1 MSSGPLVTISDAA
14 KMGGIHRETIRKY
27 IAAGYLE
34 THMDGFMVYYRDV
47 LRAAWIADQKHKAS
61 SGKASPNYKKRDLAQ
76 LVRAANS

>member
-34 THMDGFMVYYRDV
+34 TYMDGFLVYYRDV
-47 LRAAWIADQKHKAS
+47 LRASRIADQKHKAS
-61 SGKASPNYKKRDLAQ
+61 SGKASINYGKGKNISNGDI
-76 LVRAANS
+76 

>member
-34 THMDGFMVYYRDV
+34 TYMDGFMVYYRDV
-47 LRAAWIADQKHKAS
+47 LRASRIADEKHKAN
-61 SGKASPNYKKRDLAQ
+61 SGKASKNYGKKKEA
-76 LVRAANS
+76 

>member
-47 LRAAWIADQKHKAS
+47 LRASRIADEKHKAN
-61 SGKASPNYKKRDLAQ
+61 SGKASKNYGKKK
-76 LVRAANS
+76 